1 MSKDFS
7 VTDRIESIVRAR
19 LLVASLGESMSP
31 SWWRSQATSPVGVRM
46 LERLFPRTSVAAV
59 LATAS
64 QAASIEHDTRIGRV
78 GAYHLF
84 RLPTAQEVAMRE
96 FLRTDHGR
104 RSLEDIVRSE
114 STDSRL
120 QALAQLAADEPAP
133 GTRGPV
139 NCGTAATLRR
149 GRAFQRLCA
158 AYADGFRAATPV
170 YPYLEEASA

>member
-1 MSKDFS
+1 MNDIATNPPPATATTVAESPTPS
-7 VTDRIESIVRAR
+7 EIEQLWTEWIDRKAAR
-19 LLVASLGESMSP
+19 KVD
-31 SWWRSQATSPVGVRM
+31 RCY
-46 LERLFPRTSVAAV
+46 
-59 LATAS
+59 LATLRS
-64 QAASIEHDTRIGRV
+64 T
-78 GAYHLF
+78 
-84 RLPTAQEVAMRE
+84 MRE